1 MVDMLKALH
10 ISGTD
15 PDLNHKSSLY
25 SILGSLLSS
34 DTNRYGLSSFLPGSN
49 LPDPSA
55 CAGDIMRKTPESARC
70 NRTSGALDLT
80 LTHTHKRP
88 LAGRPQLSIT
98 TFRLT
103 SQIRWS
109 QNKKNESGPKTLASG
124 RLAATPVDAMRCRH
138 RWLFFSARP

>member
-1 MVDMLKALH
+1 MLKALH

-25 SILGSLLSS
+25 SILGFLLSS

-49 LPDPSA
+49 LRDLSS
-55 CAGDIMRKTPESARC
+55 CAGDIMRKTQSLHIATAQAEPWILRS
-70 NRTSGALDLT
+70 
-80 LTHTHKRP
+80 HTHKRP

-109 QNKKNESGPKTLASG
+109 QKKKNESGPKTFASG

-138 RWLFFSARP
+138 RWLFFCR